1 MIKARFK
8 KHLLGSRG
16 AFDSNINLEIKEAEV
31 VALLLGESGAG
42 KSTILRILAG
52 LEAVDSGY
60 IEVNHSVWLDT
71 QKKIF
76 LKPQQR
82 KIGFVFQDYALF
94 PHLNVYQN
102 IAFAHPKD
110 KNKIHEVLRLMRLE
124 NLSQQKILKLSG
136 GQAQRVALARA
147 LIAAKNLLLLDEPL
161 NALDNA
167 LKNEV
172 QGLLDFIKRENL
184 SVLLVSHNPNEI
196 TKLART
202 SLFLNNGVIDSN
214 QENRLFSNHLLIKP
228 LFEDENYCHY
238 EVIPQTIS
246 LPKDCLNP
254 TFKLDFNQGK
264 KF

>member
-1 MIKARFK
+1 MIKAQFK
-8 KHLLGSRG
+8 KRLLGSRG
-16 AFDSNINLEIKEAEV
+16 AFDLDIDLEIKGPEIA
-31 VALLLGESGAG
+31 ALLGESGAG

-52 LEAVDSGY
+52 LEAVSSGY

-102 IAFAHPKD
+102 IAFAYPKD
-110 KNKIHEVLRLMRLE
+110 TNKINEVLRLMRLE
-124 NLSQQKILKLSG
+124 NLSQQKISQLSG

-172 QGLLDFIKRENL
+172 QEGLLDFIKRENL
-184 SVLLVSHNPNEI
+184 SVLLVSHNLNEI
-196 TKLART
+196 TKLAQT
-202 SLFLNNGVIDSN
+202 FLFLNNGVIDPN
-214 QENRLFSNHLLIKP
+214 QESLPFSNRLWIKP

-238 EVIPQTIS
+238 EVVPQTIT

-254 TFKLDFNQGK
+254 TFKLDFNQNK

>member
-16 AFDSNINLEIKEAEV
+16 AFDLNIDLEIKEAEV
-31 VALLLGESGAG
+31 VALLGESGAG

-172 QGLLDFIKRENL
+172 QQGLLDFIKRENL
-184 SVLLVSHNPNEI
+184 SVLLVSHDPNEI
-196 TKLART
+196 IKLART
-202 SLFLNNGVIDSN
+202 FLFLNNGVIDSN
-214 QENRLFSNHLLIKP
+214 QENRLFSNRLWVKP

-254 TFKLDFNQGK
+254 TFKLDFNQNK

>member
-8 KHLLGSRG
+8 KRLLGSRG
-16 AFDSNINLEIKEAEV
+16 AFDLSIDLEIKEAEV
-31 VALLLGESGAG
+31 VALLGESGAG

-110 KNKIHEVLRLMRLE
+110 KNKIHEVLGLMRLE

-161 NALDNA
+161 N

-172 QGLLDFIKRENL
+172 QQGLLDFIKRENL

-202 SLFLNNGVIDSN
+202 SLFLNNGVIDPN
-214 QENRLFSNHLLIKP
+214 QENLPFSNRLLIKP
-228 LFEDENYCHY
+228 IFEDENYCHY
-238 EVIPQTIS
+238 EIIPQTIS
-246 LPKDCLNP
+246 LPKDCLKP
-254 TFKLDFNQGK
+254 TFKLDFS
-264 KF
+264 

>member
-8 KHLLGSRG
+8 KRLLGSRG
-16 AFDSNINLEIKEAEV
+16 AFDLNIDLEIKEAEV
-31 VALLLGESGAG
+31 VALLGESGAG

-124 NLSQQKILKLSG
+124 NLIQQKILQLSG

-172 QGLLDFIKRENL
+172 QQGLLEFIKRENL

-202 SLFLNNGVIDSN
+202 SLFLNNGVINPN
-214 QENRLFSNHLLIKP
+214 QENRPFSNRLLIKS

-246 LPKDCLNP
+246 LPKDCLTP

>member
-8 KHLLGSRG
+8 KRLLGSRG
-16 AFDSNINLEIKEAEV
+16 AFDLNINLEIKEAEV
-31 VALLLGESGAG
+31 VASLGESGAG
-42 KSTILRILAG
+42 KSAILRILAG

-94 PHLNVYQN
+94 SHLNVYQN

-136 GQAQRVALARA
+136 GQAQ
-147 LIAAKNLLLLDEPL
+147 
-161 NALDNA
+161 
-167 LKNEV
+167 
-172 QGLLDFIKRENL
+172 
-184 SVLLVSHNPNEI
+184 
-196 TKLART
+196 
-202 SLFLNNGVIDSN
+202 
-214 QENRLFSNHLLIKP
+214 
-228 LFEDENYCHY
+228 
-238 EVIPQTIS
+238 
-246 LPKDCLNP
+246 
-254 TFKLDFNQGK
+254 
-264 KF
+264 

>member
-8 KHLLGSRG
+8 KRLLGSSG
-16 AFDSNINLEIKEAEV
+16 AFDLNIDLEIKEAEV
-31 VALLLGESGAG
+31 VALLGESGAG

-52 LEAVDSGY
+52 LEAVSSGY
-60 IEVNHSVWLDT
+60 IEVNRSVWLDT

-124 NLSQQKILKLSG
+124 NLSQQKISQLSG

-172 QGLLDFIKRENL
+172 QQGLLDFIKRENL

-202 SLFLNNGVIDSN
+202 FLFLNNGVIDPN
-214 QENRLFSNHLLIKP
+214 QENRLFSNRLWVKP

-238 EVIPQTIS
+238 KVIPQTIS

-254 TFKLDFNQGK
+254 TFKLDFNQNK

>member
-8 KHLLGSRG
+8 KRLLGSGG
-16 AFDSNINLEIKEAEV
+16 AFDLDIDLEIKGSEIA
-31 VALLLGESGAG
+31 ALLGESGAG

-52 LEAVDSGY
+52 LEAVSSGY

-102 IAFAHPKD
+102 IAFAYPKD
-110 KNKIHEVLRLMRLE
+110 TNKINEVLRLMRLE
-124 NLSQQKILKLSG
+124 NLNQQKISQLSG

-172 QGLLDFIKRENL
+172 QEGLLDFIKRENL
-184 SVLLVSHNPNEI
+184 SVLLVSHNLNEI
-196 TKLART
+196 TKLAQT
-202 SLFLNNGVIDSN
+202 FLFLNNGVIDPN
-214 QENRLFSNHLLIKP
+214 QESLPFSNRLWIKP

-238 EVIPQTIS
+238 EVVPQTIT

-254 TFKLDFNQGK
+254 TFKLDFNQNK

>member
-1 MIKARFK
+1 M
-8 KHLLGSRG
+8 
-16 AFDSNINLEIKEAEV
+16 NIDLEIKEAEV
-31 VALLLGESGAG
+31 VALLGESGAG
-42 KSTILRILAG
+42 KILRILAG

-124 NLSQQKILKLSG
+124 NISQQKILKLSG

-172 QGLLDFIKRENL
+172 QQGLLDFIKRENL

-202 SLFLNNGVIDSN
+202 SLFLNNGVIDPN
-214 QENRLFSNHLLIKP
+214 QENLPFSNRLLIKP
-228 LFEDENYCHY
+228 LFEDKNYCHY

-254 TFKLDFNQGK
+254 TFKLDFS
-264 KF
+264 